1 MAASVVSCAVS
12 MKRTD
17 ILRWLKG
24 ISYIGIYGGLLL
36 PLVFIPVVIFPFVFS
51 KLIFFQVLIGLT
63 FPAYAA
69 LAWMEPKYRPRW
81 KPLYGAI
88 FAYFLAI
95 GLSVVFAIDPLRAWW
110 GNQERM
116 NGLFTVLHFFL
127 WMTMLVSVL
136 KTWDQWKKIL
146 GYQIVLSVFMACVA
160 LLQIPFPKL
169 LLFQA
174 GPRVG
179 GLLDNPIYMAGYQ
192 IFSFFLIALLWMKTE
207 SKTVRILLG
216 LALLFDAGAFMV
228 AQSRGALLGLAVG
241 IVAFGGMWVLLSK
254 NRKAKAGVMIAVVAF
269 FSLYGVA
276 YTLKEQPFIKETP
289 MYRLLDLR
297 ATTETRF
304 IAWKIAWNG
313 FLERPLTGWGYDNF
327 HILFNKKY
335 NPESLRFGYYE
346 TWFDRAHNTVMD
358 TLAMTGLLGILTY
371 TSIWGALF
379 YSVFRAYRKGWI
391 DAPFASVLTALPV
404 AYFVQNLF
412 VFDQPAGFTMSFFM
426 YAFII
431 ASTSGE
437 FVGKKEKEEIK
448 ADTEKGKTFPIY
460 AFSAVQLI
468 ALVIVWRY
476 SVVPFRISRITIQS
490 NNYFAAGLLQQSFDL
505 AKQAAS
511 MPTPYL
517 DEQTFLQSRNLM
529 SIVDANA
536 LGKVPIWKE
545 WYALVKDVTER
556 HLAEHPNNT
565 HPHFIYARF
574 LQTFAKSVPEDAALA
589 EKEYLKSIETSPTR
603 QQLYFSLARLY
614 LEQGKKQQAFDV
626 FKKAAELDSE
636 VGESLWYAGL
646 TQMFD
651 LGQMD
656 LGAKLVAQSVKVK
669 APYAPKDVREA
680 TALAIAFS
688 TVGDVDGFK
697 TMMATLSTLSNG
709 TAPLYLDIARS
720 AEKLGLIQERNQ
732 LLQALIK
739 ADPTLAI
746 RFTPL
751 QNGSATSINDAL
763 MLTTNVTTTAPV
775 PTTTSKAP
783 EATAPVPAASIA
795 TSSDSSAGPRMRR

>member
-1 MAASVVSCAVS
+1 

-51 KLIFFQVLIGLT
+51 KLIFFQVLIGIT
-63 FPAYAA
+63 FPAYVA

-81 KPLYGAI
+81 KPLYAAI
-88 FAYFLAI
+88 FAYFVAI
-95 GLSVVFAIDPLRAWW
+95 GLSVIFAIDPLRAWW

-127 WMTMLVSVL
+127 WMTMSVSIL

-146 GYQIVLSVFMACVA
+146 GYQIVLSVFMACVS

-207 SKTVRILLG
+207 SKTVRILLI
-216 LALLFDAGAFMV
+216 LATIIDIGAFIA

-241 IVAFGGMWVLLSK
+241 IFTFGGMWVLLSK
-254 NRKAKAGVMIAVVAF
+254 NKKAKAGAAIAVIAL
-269 FSLYGVA
+269 FSLYGLA
-276 YTLKEQPFIKETP
+276 FALKEQPFIKQTP

-371 TSIWGALF
+371 ASIWGALF

-426 YAFII
+426 YGFII

-437 FVGKKEKEEIK
+437 FVGKKEKEEIQVE
-448 ADTEKGKTFPIY
+448 AEKGKAFPVY
-460 AFSAVQLI
+460 AFSALQVI
-468 ALVIVWRY
+468 ALAIVWRY
-476 SVVPFRISRITIQS
+476 SIIPFRVSQMTIQS
-490 NNYFAAGLLQQSFDL
+490 NNYFAAGLLQQSFEM

-517 DEQTFLQSRNLM
+517 DEQTFLQSRNVM

-536 LGKVPIWKE
+536 LGKVPMWKE

-574 LQTFAKSVPEDAALA
+574 LQTFSKAVPEDAALA

-626 FKKAAELDSE
+626 FKKAVDLDPE
-636 VGESLWYAGL
+636 IGESLWYAGL

-656 LGAKLVAQSVKVK
+656 EGAKLVARSVKVK
-669 APYAPKDVREA
+669 AAYVPKDVREA
-680 TALAIAFS
+680 TALAIALG
-688 TVGDVDGFK
+688 TVGDTEGFK
-697 TMMATLSTLSNG
+697 ALMTTLSSLANG

-732 LLQALIK
+732 LLQALLK
-739 ADPTLAI
+739 ADPSLAP

-751 QNGSATSINDAL
+751 QIGSATSINDAL
-763 MLTTNVTTTAPV
+763 MKTMNVTTTV
-775 PTTTSKAP
+775 PATTTSKAP
-783 EATAPVPAASIA
+783 EPATSTPAATLA
-795 TSSDSSAGPRMRR
+795 TSSQSSAGPRMRR

>member
-1 MAASVVSCAVS
+1 

-63 FPAYAA
+63 FPAYVA

-81 KPLYGAI
+81 KPLYAAI
-88 FAYFLAI
+88 FAYFVAI
-95 GLSVVFAIDPLRAWW
+95 GLSVIFAIDPLRAWW

-127 WMTMLVSVL
+127 WMTMSVSIL

-146 GYQIVLSVFMACVA
+146 GYQIVLSVFMACVS

-207 SKTVRILLG
+207 SKTVRILLI
-216 LALLFDAGAFMV
+216 LATIVDIGAFIA

-241 IVAFGGMWVLLSK
+241 IFTFGGMWVLLSK
-254 NRKAKAGVMIAVVAF
+254 NKKAKAGAAIAVIAL
-269 FSLYGVA
+269 FSLYGLA
-276 YTLKEQPFIKETP
+276 FALKEQPFIKQTP

-358 TLAMTGLLGILTY
+358 TLAMTGLLGFLTY
-371 TSIWGALF
+371 ASIWGALF

-426 YAFII
+426 YGFII

-437 FVGKKEKEEIK
+437 FVGKKEKEEIQVE
-448 ADTEKGKTFPIY
+448 AEKGKAFPVY
-460 AFSAVQLI
+460 AFSALQII
-468 ALVIVWRY
+468 ALAIVWRY
-476 SVVPFRISRITIQS
+476 SIIPFRVSQMTIQS
-490 NNYFAAGLLQQSFDL
+490 NNYFAAGLLQQSFEM
-505 AKQAAS
+505 AKQAAL

-517 DEQTFLQSRNLM
+517 DEQTFLQSRNVM
-529 SIVDANA
+529 SIADANA
-536 LGKVPIWKE
+536 LGKVPMWKE

-626 FKKAAELDSE
+626 FKKAVDLDPE
-636 VGESLWYAGL
+636 IGESLWYAGL

-656 LGAKLVAQSVKVK
+656 EGAKLVSRSVKVK

-680 TALAIAFS
+680 TALAIALG
-688 TVGDVDGFK
+688 TVGDAEGFK
-697 TMMATLSTLSNG
+697 ALMTNLSSLANG

-732 LLQALIK
+732 LLQALLK
-739 ADPTLAI
+739 ADPSLAP

-751 QNGSATSINDAL
+751 QIGSATSINDAL
-763 MLTTNVTTTAPV
+763 MKTMNVTTTV
-775 PTTTSKAP
+775 PTTTTSKAP
-783 EATAPVPAASIA
+783 EPATSTPAATLA
-795 TSSDSSAGPRMRR
+795 TSSQSSAGPRMRR

>member
-1 MAASVVSCAVS
+1 
-12 MKRTD
+12 MKRSD
-17 ILRWLKG
+17 IATWLKA
-24 ISYIGIYGGLLL
+24 ITYVGIYGGLLL
-36 PLVFIPVVIFPFVFS
+36 PLVFIPLVIFPFVFS
-51 KLIFFQVLIGLT
+51 KLIFFQVLIGIT
-63 FPAYAA
+63 FPAYVA

-81 KPLYGAI
+81 KPLYAAI
-88 FAYFLAI
+88 FAYFIAL
-95 GLSVVFAIDPLRAWW
+95 GLSVIFAVDPLRAWW

-127 WMTMLVSVL
+127 WMTMSVSVL
-136 KTWDQWKKIL
+136 RTWNQWKNIL
-146 GYQIVLSVFMACVA
+146 GYQIVLSVLMACVA

-169 LLFQA
+169 LLFPA

-192 IFSFFLIALLWMKTE
+192 IFSFFLIALLWMKSE
-207 SKTVRILLG
+207 SKTVRILLI
-216 LALLFDAGAFMV
+216 LALCVDIGAFIA

-241 IVAFGGMWVLLSK
+241 IFTFSLMWVLLGKSK
-254 NRKAKAGVMIAVVAF
+254 KAKITAVSLMVF
-269 FSLYGVA
+269 FGLAYGA
-276 YTLKEQPFIKETP
+276 IYAARDTDLIRGTP
-289 MYRLLDLR
+289 LRRLTDLQ

-304 IAWKIAWNG
+304 IAWKIAWSG

-358 TLAMTGLLGILTY
+358 TLAMTGLMGILTY
-371 TSIWGALF
+371 TAIWGALF

-437 FVGKKEKEEIK
+437 FVGKVEKEDAKVISETGK
-448 ADTEKGKTFPIY
+448 AFPTI
-460 AFSAVQLI
+460 AFVVLQLA
-468 ALVIVWRY
+468 ALGVVWRY
-476 SVVPFRISRITIQS
+476 SVIPFRVSKSTIDS
-490 NNYFAAGLLQQSFDL
+490 NNYFSAGLLQQSYDL

-529 SIVDANA
+529 SIIDANA
-536 LGKVPIWKE
+536 LTKVPFWKD
-545 WYALVKDVTER
+545 WYALVKKVTDD
-556 HLAEHPNNT
+556 HLKDHPNNT

-574 LQTFAKSVPEDAALA
+574 LQSFAKAVPEDAKLA
-589 EKEYLKSIETSPTR
+589 EEQYKIAIETSPTR

-614 LEQGKKQQAFDV
+614 LEQGKKQEAYET
-626 FKKAAELDSE
+626 FKKAVELDGE

-651 LGQMD
+651 LGQMEE
-656 LGAKLVAQSVKVK
+656 GAKLVTQSTKVQ
-669 APYAPKDVREA
+669 APYQLKDVREA
-680 TALAIAFS
+680 TALSIAAS
-688 TVGDVDGFK
+688 TVGDVETFK
-697 TMMATLSTLSNG
+697 KMLDLLPTLANG
-709 TAPLYLDIARS
+709 SAALYLDIARS
-720 AEKLGLIQERNQ
+720 AEKLGLIEQRNT
-732 LLQALIK
+732 LLGALVK
-739 ADPTLAI
+739 ADPTLAP
-746 RFTPL
+746 RLVPL
-751 QNGSATSINDAL
+751 QNGSATSINMAL
-763 MLTTNVTTTAPV
+763 TLTAPS
-775 PTTTSKAP
+775 TSTQVMPIPNAP
-783 EATAPVPAASIA
+783 SAATSTKSTSGTSVNTPSLA
-795 TSSDSSAGPRMRR
+795 TSSAASAGPRMRR